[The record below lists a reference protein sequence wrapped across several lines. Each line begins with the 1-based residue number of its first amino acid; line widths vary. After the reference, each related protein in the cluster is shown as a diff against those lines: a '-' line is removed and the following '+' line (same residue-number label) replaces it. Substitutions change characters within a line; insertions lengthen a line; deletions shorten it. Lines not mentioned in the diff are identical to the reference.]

1 MGTAIHTTMAIPTC
15 VSLISGCLLLVICVL
30 LTKEAYAQDIPANY
44 REQQSENDLQP
55 PPDASGRQQLPPDH
69 PLYEQHQALLEQE
82 ARAIE
87 EQQQALAQQQELERA
102 LQEGSSSGNNPAG
115 DRDMFQRRRTLDPLG
130 LPTLSADEANNGDKS
145 RPSNSL
151 PSANSRQINNI
162 LGKARKIGRALSQ
175 AEIRARD
182 FRIFSTMG
190 VAQYEDHKKL
200 WDQTVVDCRNDI
212 WLAGCMANPKHVDEY
227 IKETCPNNSTY
238 VPPPVSYIV
247 EEMED
252 ERSTLLVE
260 DYI

>member
-102 LQEGSSSGNNPAG
+102 LQEGSSSGNPDG

-130 LPTLSADEANNGDKS
+130 LPTLSADEANNGDKN